1 MNDEMLKEKKISS
14 EEIFNGRLLHVFND
28 VIELPNG
35 KKSTRE
41 YIKHQ
46 GAVAVVPVTDE
57 NEIIA
62 VRQYRYPIDRI
73 TVEIPAGKL
82 DKGEKPLDAAF
93 RELSEE
99 TGITDADISYIGGL
113 YPSVAYTDEII
124 HMYMAKNLKYGM
136 AHTDDDEFLE
146 VIKIPIDEFVEKIIG
161 GEIMDSK
168 TQAAVLKASLILGK
182 EKK

>member
-1 MNDEMLKEKKISS
+1 MNDEKLYEKGISS
-14 EEIFNGRLLHVFND
+14 RNVFSGRLLHVYSD
-28 VIELPNG
+28 EIELPDGG
-35 KKSTRE
+35 KSVRE
-41 YIKHQ
+41 YIHHQ
-46 GAVAVVPVTDE
+46 GAVCVVPLTED

-62 VRQYRYPIDRI
+62 VRQYRYPIGRV

-82 DKGEKPLDAAF
+82 DKGEKPLEAAK

-99 TGITDADISYIGGL
+99 TGAESDDITYIGGL

-124 HMYMAKNLKYGM
+124 HMYLARNLKYGK

-146 VIKIPIDEFVEKIIG
+146 VVKIPVGEFVKKIMD

-168 TQAAVLKASLILGK
+168 TQAAVLKTARLLGV
-182 EKK
+182 